1 MQIVHLRIPRGG
13 GSLRSTWS
21 DLLFVPYNAFNV
33 KRRSDTVGVAWP
45 VDLWEMAEVR
55 KRALR
60 GREGEVR
67 PTVYAEI

>member
-1 MQIVHLRIPRGG
+1 M
-13 GSLRSTWS
+13 STFEFLEEEVPS
-21 DLLFVPYNAFNV
+21 VQLGLLFVPYNHHNAFNV
-33 KRRSDTVGVAWP
+33 KRRSDTVGVAWL